1 LDHYPSAQLNAA
13 TDPLNPTGWAADT
26 IRRAL
31 LPGELAPDIRT
42 ATGDGDR
49 GIVVGSTGAFATLAG
64 QHALMAGGS
73 AVDAAL
79 ATAFAQIG
87 LCLGAWVSYAGLF
100 SLVHYSAATGEVDT
114 LSAGFGTC
122 MAETDP
128 AGIPSPPTPSGR
140 TALVP
145 GFVAGAYAAHQRFG
159 WLPWKALWS
168 PALHLAERGVPI
180 NAAMEGIFNA
190 RADTL
195 GRTPEGRAAF
205 AAEGCF
211 PRAGELFRQPALAA
225 ALQALAEQGPDWM
238 YRGPWAQHFV
248 DLVRR
253 EGGRIQVSDLADYR
267 PRWGEPLNTEF
278 AGHQVLTLPTPDTG
292 GLALLIA
299 LALIEAAELGDPAR
313 DPDALYWLIQ
323 IIENSSAQAGETKVS
338 ALDPGRIAALWQE
351 MLHARAATTPDSA
364 ERGGHSDFVLTA
376 DADGNMAAVCHSI
389 NTAIWGTTGIVVD
402 GIPIPDPASFQQPA
416 LVRLDPG
423 AHLPMPV
430 NPAIALRNGQ
440 PLLASSSIGAGLHAV
455 TVQQLNSVLRLGND
469 IHAAVDQ
476 PLIHAKDVIM
486 DASITAIISQLLGNQ
501 PSARAIDNRFDP
513 VLLDAVRARGQQVT
527 PHAID
532 DPTLSRGYWG
542 GIAHYPGR
550 TPRYHGA
557 RTPSGWGP
565 IRGISF

>member
-1 LDHYPSAQLNAA
+1 LDHHPSAQLHAA
-13 TDPLNPTGWAADT
+13 ADPLSPTGWDADS

-31 LPGELAPDIRT
+31 LPGELAPDIRA

-122 MAETDP
+122 VAETDP
-128 AGIPSPPTPSGR
+128 ANIPSPPTPSGR

-180 NAAMEGIFNA
+180 NAAMERIFDA

-195 GRTPEGRAAF
+195 GRTPEGRSAF
-205 AAEGCF
+205 AAEGRF
-211 PRAGELFRQPALAA
+211 PRGGELFRQPALAA
-225 ALQALAEQGPDWM
+225 TLQALAEQGPDWM

-253 EGGRIQVSDLADYR
+253 DGGRIQVCDLADYR

-278 AGHQVLTLPTPDTG
+278 AGQQVLTLPTPDTG

-323 IIENSSAQAGETKVS
+323 IIETSAAQAGQTKVS

-351 MLHARAATTPDSA
+351 MLHARAAATLHSA
-364 ERGGHSDFVLTA
+364 DPADHSDFVLTA

-389 NTAIWGTTGIVVD
+389 NTAILGHHRHCGRRHPNPGSGLISTTTPTPAWPGPPAQICATSRKPWGT
-402 GIPIPDPASFQQPA
+402 QR
-416 LVRLDPG
+416 RLSP
-423 AHLPMPV
+423 
-430 NPAIALRNGQ
+430 RT
-440 PLLASSSIGAGLHAV
+440 S
-455 TVQQLNSVLRLGND
+455 
-469 IHAAVDQ
+469 
-476 PLIHAKDVIM
+476 
-486 DASITAIISQLLGNQ
+486 TAISTPTNSTRLLSTSTGSTRPTSQT
-501 PSARAIDNRFDP
+501 RRTDRNRTHQNVHR
-513 VLLDAVRARGQQVT
+513 VLSSCLCR
-527 PHAID
+527 
-532 DPTLSRGYWG
+532 
-542 GIAHYPGR
+542 
-550 TPRYHGA
+550 
-557 RTPSGWGP
+557 
-565 IRGISF
+565 